1 MVKTY
6 LINRATAQRYRVDGL
21 IPSSSDSPNQRH
33 LRQAFSSH
41 ALYGAGQLPDKV
53 DLRPGMT
60 PVEDQS
66 AVGSW

>member
-6 LINRATAQRYRVDGL
+6 LTNRATAQRYRVDGL
-21 IPSSSDSPNQRH
+21 VSSSDIPNQR
-33 LRQAFSSH
+33 RSCQAFSSH
-41 ALYGAGQLPDKV
+41 ALYRADQLPDKV